1 MGFSA
6 LDFDKIYEFSGKEFL
21 EAEFKEF
28 TCIPKQKLGGQEF
41 DIGIT
46 VDLSKFKKAFEKK
59 KKNMTDEEKEKFD
72 EERKSIRQEL
82 DKFAKETAEKLSNFR
97 VRIYASVLDKMLN
110 EVINKKNPKT
120 LKFHLNDKNVLYV
133 IPSTDRIQLLY
144 GIDFLQTTDQ
154 SLARIF
160 LLELKEVKNHVR
172 NCIDAKV
179 YTETS
184 EFPKQF
190 KDSEEEPQNFS
201 NGLCMFDLFTKNY
214 KTIKPLLNYFV
225 TFREYIQFHIHS
237 IKTFLHIRMN
247 RKGNEF
253 QGKLDGC
260 RIIPDDY
267 IKQLETLEFYSKWNK
282 KEENLKVFTD
292 EVKKLNV

>member
-6 LDFDKIYEFSGKEFL
+6 LDFDKIYNFSGKEFL
-21 EAEFKEF
+21 ETEFKEF
-28 TCIPKQKLGGQEF
+28 TCTPKQKLGGQEF

-72 EERKSIRQEL
+72 EERKSIREEL
-82 DKFAKETAEKLSNFR
+82 DKFAKQTAEKLSNFR

-110 EVINKKNPKT
+110 EVINKKNPAK
-120 LKFHLNDKNVLYV
+120 LSFHLNDNNILHV
-133 IPSTDRIQLLY
+133 IPLADRIQLLY
-144 GIDFLQTTDQ
+144 GINFSQTTDQ

-179 YTETS
+179 YAETDEVPS
-184 EFPKQF
+184 QIIGIDQPK
-190 KDSEEEPQNFS
+190 KYS

-214 KTIKPLLNYFV
+214 KTIKPLLNYFI

-267 IKQLETLEFYSKWNK
+267 IKHLETLEFYTNWNK

>member
-6 LDFDKIYEFSGKEFL
+6 LDFDKIYNFSGKEFL
-21 EAEFKEF
+21 ETEFKEF
-28 TCIPKQKLGGQEF
+28 TCTPKQKLGGQEF

-72 EERKSIRQEL
+72 EERKSIREEL
-82 DKFAKETAEKLSNFR
+82 DKFAKQTAEKLSNFR
-97 VRIYASVLDKMLN
+97 VKIYASVLDKMLN
-110 EVINKKNPKT
+110 EVINKKNPAK
-120 LKFHLNDKNVLYV
+120 LSFHLNDKNILHV
-133 IPSTDRIQLLY
+133 IPLPDRIQLLY
-144 GIDFLQTTDQ
+144 GIDFSQTTDQ

-179 YTETS
+179 YAETDEVPS
-184 EFPKQF
+184 QIIGIDQPK
-190 KDSEEEPQNFS
+190 KYS

-267 IKQLETLEFYSKWNK
+267 IKHLETLEFYSNWNK

>member
-6 LDFDKIYEFSGKEFL
+6 LDFDLIYNFSRKEFL
-21 EAEFKEF
+21 ETEFKEF
-28 TCIPKQKLGGQEF
+28 TCTPKQKLGGQEF

-72 EERKSIRQEL
+72 EERKSIREEL
-82 DKFAKETAEKLSNFR
+82 DKFAKQTAEKLSNFR

-110 EVINKKNPKT
+110 EVINKKNPKK
-120 LKFHLNDKNVLYV
+120 LSFHLNDKNILHV
-133 IPSTDRIQLLY
+133 IPLADRIQLLY

-179 YTETS
+179 YAETD
-184 EFPKQF
+184 EVPKQIIEIDHP
-190 KDSEEEPQNFS
+190 KKYS

-267 IKQLETLEFYSKWNK
+267 LKHLETLEFYSNWNK

>member
-1 MGFSA
+1 
-6 LDFDKIYEFSGKEFL
+6 
-21 EAEFKEF
+21 
-28 TCIPKQKLGGQEF
+28 
-41 DIGIT
+41 
-46 VDLSKFKKAFEKK
+46 
-59 KKNMTDEEKEKFD
+59 MTDEEKEKFD
-72 EERKSIRQEL
+72 EERKSIREEL
-82 DKFAKETAEKLSNFR
+82 DKFAKQTAEKLSNFR

-110 EVINKKNPKT
+110 EVINKKNPKK
-120 LKFHLNDKNVLYV
+120 LSFHLNDKNILHV
-133 IPSTDRIQLLY
+133 IPLADRIQLLY

-179 YTETS
+179 YAETD
-184 EFPKQF
+184 EVPKQIIEIDHP
-190 KDSEEEPQNFS
+190 KKYS

-267 IKQLETLEFYSKWNK
+267 IKHLETLEFYSNWNK

>member
-28 TCIPKQKLGGQEF
+28 TCTPKQKLGGQEF

-133 IPSTDRIQLLY
+133 IPSSDRIQLLY

-179 YTETS
+179 YAETDEVPS
-184 EFPKQF
+184 QIIGIDQPKQY
-190 KDSEEEPQNFS
+190 S

-267 IKQLETLEFYSKWNK
+267 IKQLETLEFYSNWNK

>member
-6 LDFDKIYEFSGKEFL
+6 LDFDKIYEFSGKDFL
-21 EAEFKEF
+21 ASEFKEF
-28 TCIPKQKLGGQEF
+28 TCTPKQKLGGQEF

-72 EERKSIRQEL
+72 EERKSIREEL
-82 DKFAKETAEKLSNFR
+82 DKFAKVTAEKLSNFR
-97 VRIYASVLDKMLN
+97 VKVYASVLDKMLN
-110 EVINKKNPKT
+110 EVMAKKNPK
-120 LKFHLNDKNVLYV
+120 KFSFHLNDKNVLHV
-133 IPSTDRIQLLY
+133 IPLADRIQLLY
-144 GIDFLQTTDQ
+144 GIHFLQTTDQ
-154 SLARIF
+154 SLPIIF
-160 LLELKEVKNHVR
+160 LLELKEVKNHVK
-172 NCIDAKV
+172 NCIDAKIFA
-179 YTETS
+179 ETD
-184 EFPKQF
+184 EVPKQIIEVDHP
-190 KDSEEEPQNFS
+190 KNYS

-247 RKGNEF
+247 KKGNEF

-260 RIIPDDY
+260 RIVPDDY
-267 IKQLETLEFYSKWNK
+267 LKHLETLEFYSNWNK

>member
-6 LDFDKIYEFSGKEFL
+6 LDFDKIYNFSGKEFL
-21 EAEFKEF
+21 ETEFKEF
-28 TCIPKQKLGGQEF
+28 TCTPKQKLGGQEF

-72 EERKSIRQEL
+72 EERKSIREEL
-82 DKFAKETAEKLSNFR
+82 DKFAKQTAEKLSNFR
-97 VRIYASVLDKMLN
+97 VKIYASVLDKMLN
-110 EVINKKNPKT
+110 EVINKKNPAK
-120 LKFHLNDKNVLYV
+120 LSFHLNDRNILHVL
-133 IPSTDRIQLLY
+133 PLLDRIQLLY
-144 GIDFLQTTDQ
+144 GIDFSQTTDQ

-179 YTETS
+179 YAETD
-184 EFPKQF
+184 EVPKQIIEIDHP
-190 KDSEEEPQNFS
+190 KKYS

-267 IKQLETLEFYSKWNK
+267 IKHLETLEFYSNWNK